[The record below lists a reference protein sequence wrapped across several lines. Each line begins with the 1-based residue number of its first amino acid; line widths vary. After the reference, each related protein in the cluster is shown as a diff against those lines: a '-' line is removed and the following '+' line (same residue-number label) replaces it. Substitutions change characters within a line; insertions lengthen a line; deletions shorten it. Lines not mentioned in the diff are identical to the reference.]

1 VKRKNGDYEVPLY
14 SGDGRRIIETVLIP
28 GDVVIGPVEAI
39 VYDGHVWIYDK
50 DLKGFRSCQ
59 AWIDYASP
67 IAKIT
72 PLPEPRAKREKQTKV
87 RITK

>member
-1 VKRKNGDYEVPLY
+1 MEIMKSLCTPV
-14 SGDGRRIIETVLIP
+14 TVA
-28 GDVVIGPVEAI
+28 ESS
-39 VYDGHVWIYDK
+39 K